1 MSFPQD
7 VKERVLVSSGRCCAI
22 CHNFKGN
29 NIEIHHI
36 KKHSDGGADSFENAI
51 PLCFD
56 CHAEVGQY
64 DPKHPKGTKFSEN
77 ELILHRDAWYK
88 KVENS
93 GGIVSSEETKNID
106 KITYERLKEHLP
118 YQLMTFIREVN
129 FYNSGYELGVF
140 YPLEVF
146 NYECENPFN
155 EYLDIDLECQK
166 NKLRYTI
173 KKFFEDCVP
182 CIFCDD
188 GKMCRIPLDWEE
200 RNPDIYE
207 KYAKQ
212 LNQDTL
218 VIWQEY
224 YKYIALCRRK
234 LSISG

>member
-36 KKHSDGGADSFENAI
+36 KKHSEGGADTFENAI

-77 ELILHRDAWYK
+77 ELMLHRDAWYK

-93 GGIVSSEETKNID
+93 GGIVSNEETKEID
-106 KITYERLKEHLP
+106 RVTYQRLSEYLP
-118 YQLMTFIREVN
+118 YQLMIFTKEIN
-129 FYNSGYELGVF
+129 FCGGWYELGTF
-140 YPLEVF
+140 LPIEIF
-146 NYECENPFN
+146 THECENPFN

-166 NKLRYTI
+166 NRLCYSI
-173 KKFFEDCVP
+173 KKFFGHCVP

-188 GKMCRIPLDWEE
+188 GKICRIPLEWEIMQPE
-200 RNPDIYE
+200 QYE
-207 KYAKQ
+207 KYSDQ

-218 VIWQEY
+218 EIWEEY

-234 LSISG
+234 LGISG